1 VSPVLSPELRDQAEA
16 VCARYPERRSALMP
30 LLYLVQSV
38 EGWVSRDGM
47 REVADVLGITTAEV
61 EAVATF
67 YTMYRLRPT
76 GDYVLSICTNISCAL
91 LGAKGLY
98 ERAREELGPGAEER
112 SADGKLSL
120 HEEECLGACD
130 AAPVVQVNFHNYGRV
145 TEERLVEIVAGCRDG
160 SPPTPDLGEVPR
172 PLKEVSRILAG
183 LGSVPAPAPAPTAEE
198 GRPERGDG

>member
-1 VSPVLSPELRDQAEA
+1 MSPVLSPELREQAEA
-16 VCARYPERRSALMP
+16 ICARYPERRSALMP

-38 EGWVSRDGM
+38 EGWVSRDGL

-76 GDYVLSICTNISCAL
+76 GDYVLSICTNLSCAL
-91 LGAKGLY
+91 LGGRGLY
-98 ERAREELGPGAEER
+98 DRAREELGPEAEER
-112 SADGKLSL
+112 SADGTLTL

-145 TEERLVEIVAGCRDG
+145 TEERLVEIVEGCRG
-160 SPPTPDLGEVPR
+160 GAPPPPDVGEVPR

-183 LGSVPAPAPAPTAEE
+183 LGSVPAPSPARTAEAGPE
-198 GRPERGDG
+198 GGDG